1 MGDKDKESHHGQIIQ
16 IKQKDRLFII
26 QKDKMGLQ
34 KHIGQEIPVNKLIE
48 SPYRYQRSRDAESGP
63 PRAGI
68 FLYVR
73 RLPDPA
79 HHHIPM
85 QSQMHR
91 HQYEA
96 PVYAD
101 YMQQPS
107 KRRAAADIQE
117 IKHMARQQNPA
128 DHQSEHRQEQK
139 QADCKLKA
147 ARGCIFPFE

>member
-1 MGDKDKESHHGQIIQ
+1 MGDEDKESHHGQIIQ

-26 QKDKMGLQ
+26 QKDKVRLQ

-48 SPYRYQRSRDAESGP
+48 S
-63 PRAGI
+63 
-68 FLYVR
+68 
-73 RLPDPA
+73 
-79 HHHIPM
+79 
-85 QSQMHR
+85 
-91 HQYEA
+91 

-128 DHQSEHRQEQK
+128 DHQPEHRQEQK